1 MCLSNSPIYLV
12 TTWRSMALRLDF
24 YTFLLLAY
32 NLFTVLKVCL
42 PCDNIQS
49 NSAFFF
55 YSGYLLRHSETYVSL
70 NTV

>member
-55 YSGYLLRHSETYVSL
+55 L
-70 NTV
+70 